1 MGTVSVS
8 PMKANIRPSLAQRF
22 AIRGALFALASILVL
37 PCDAAPKKS
46 PATNPDL
53 TKGEPLPEG
62 KLHDWNLGATGGCSR
77 KNWKRPKPG
86 R

>member
-8 PMKANIRPSLAQRF
+8 PMTASTTPANTRFSVMHRF
-22 AIRGALFALASILVL
+22 AIRGALLAMASFLVL
-37 PCDAAPKKS
+37 PCDAAPKKA

-62 KLHDWNLGATGGCSR
+62 RLHDWNLGATGARG
-77 KNWKRPKPG
+77 
-86 R
+86 